1 MNGNGEAAM
10 LEDQNNINGMSPKE
24 CALGLMRAIE
34 GGKHE
39 VVIGKGVSRVAPW
52 IKRISPA
59 LTRKIQREHT
69 DG

>member
-1 MNGNGEAAM
+1 
-10 LEDQNNINGMSPKE
+10 MSPKE